1 MKREDIGFILLLTGA
16 AISFFAFSADI
27 LGITG
32 DPAAIGWK
40 QFVGA
45 GFGLV
50 VIIIGVWLIR
60 SAKKEE

>member
-1 MKREDIGFILLLTGA
+1 MKREDIGFVLLLAGA
-16 AISFFAFSADI
+16 AISFLAFSADI

-40 QFVGA
+40 QYTGA

-50 VIIIGVWLIR
+50 VIIVGVWLIR